1 MHMADALITPAV
13 GGAFLAASVGLGT
26 WSARRLRQQPDESR
40 TPMMGVMGAF
50 VFTAQMI
57 NFAIPGTGS
66 SGHLGGGLLLAAV
79 LGPHAAFL
87 SIAAVLAVQALLFGD
102 GGLLALGCNIFNLG
116 FFPCYVA
123 WPLIFRPLMGG
134 GGSNVRTVA
143 GAVLG
148 AVAALQAG
156 AFSVVLQTLLSGR
169 TELPFTGFLLLM
181 QPIHLA
187 IGLVEGLVTAAVV
200 LFLLEHRPETLQ
212 PAATEAPTLRRRGAA
227 VIALTLLTG
236 VVFSSSAPADPD
248 GLEWSM
254 LHVSGLESLEAAGPL
269 HEMSARIQSV
279 TALLP
284 DYSFRQPPAA
294 AAVGPVD
301 TGTALSGLVGGTVTL
316 LLLSASALLF
326 RRGVARRRR
335 EPS

>member
-1 MHMADALITPAV
+1 M
-13 GGAFLAASVGLGT
+13 
-26 WSARRLRQQPDESR
+26 
-40 TPMMGVMGAF
+40 
-50 VFTAQMI
+50 
-57 NFAIPGTGS
+57 
-66 SGHLGGGLLLAAV
+66 
-79 LGPHAAFL
+79 
-87 SIAAVLAVQALLFGD
+87 
-102 GGLLALGCNIFNLG
+102 GCNIFNLG

-123 WPLIFRPLMGG
+123 WPLIFKPLMGS
-134 GGSNVRTVA
+134 GGSKAKTVA

-169 TELPFTGFLLLM
+169 TELPFSGFLLLM

-212 PAATEAPTLRRRGAA
+212 TAGADTPSPTLRRRGAT

-236 VVFSSSAPADPD
+236 LVFSSFASADPD

-254 LHVSGLESLEAAGPL
+254 LHASGLESLEAVGPL
-269 HEMSARIQSV
+269 YEMSARIQSA

-284 DYSFRQPPAA
+284 DYSFKQASE
-294 AAVGPVD
+294 AAVGPLD
-301 TGTALSGLVGGTVTL
+301 GGTAFSGLVGGMVTL
-316 LLLSASALLF
+316 ALLSVSALVI
-326 RRGVARRRR
+326 RGAGSHRRR
-335 EPS
+335 EPR